1 MKSRS
6 ITGRD
11 PATGNV
17 LEVILENGCIR
28 AIIPSPIEEAPWLS
42 PGFID
47 LQVNGYLGSD
57 ANADD
62 VDADVILSLTK
73 KMLALGVTTFLPTV
87 ITASEE
93 KIIHALQAITEA
105 RRTSPT
111 VAHAIPFV
119 HVEGP
124 FISPNDG
131 PRGAHDREHVRPA
144 NLAEFDRWQAA
155 CDGLVGMVTVSPHDE
170 AALGLISALADRG
183 VVVAIGHS
191 HATPAQIHA
200 AADAGA
206 TLSTHLGNGL
216 GSPLP
221 RHPNLLWAQ
230 LADDRLAA
238 TFIADGHHLAT
249 DTLKSML
256 RAKTISRSILVSD
269 VVSLGGLPVGIYQ
282 ADVGGA
288 VEVTADGRVISAS
301 GGNFLAGAYR
311 TLPVGIAHAASIDGV
326 SLGGAIQMA
335 TENPGHFV
343 GRNGTLHIGAHAD
356 LVLFDWSPQQPVTS
370 ALEIRTVYVGGEEV
384 E

>member
-11 PATGNV
+11 PSSGNV
-17 LEVILENGCIR
+17 LELIIENGRIR
-28 AIIPSPIEEAPWLS
+28 AIIPSPIEETPWLS

-57 ANADD
+57 VNADD
-62 VDADVILSLTK
+62 IDPDVILSLTK
-73 KMLALGVTTFLPTV
+73 KMHALGVTTFLPTV

-93 KIIHALQAITEA
+93 KIVHALRAIADA
-105 RRTSPT
+105 RCADPMI
-111 VAHAIPFV
+111 AHAIPFV

-131 PRGAHDREHVRPA
+131 PRGAHDCEYVRPA
-144 NLAEFDRWQAA
+144 SLSEFERWQAA
-155 CDGLVGMVTVSPHDE
+155 CDDLVGMVTVSPHDD
-170 AALGLISALADRG
+170 AALAFISALAEKEI
-183 VVVAIGHS
+183 VVAIGHS

-230 LADDRLAA
+230 LAEDRLAA
-238 TFIADGHHLAT
+238 TFIADGHHLPT

-256 RAKTISRSILVSD
+256 RAKGIHRSILVSD
-269 VVSLGGLPVGIYQ
+269 VVSLGGMPIGVYQ
-282 ADVGGA
+282 AHVGGA
-288 VEVTADGRVISAS
+288 VEVTPDGRVISAS
-301 GGNFLAGAYR
+301 GGGFLAGAYR
-311 TLPVGIAHAASIDGV
+311 PMPVGIAHAASIDGV

-343 GRNGTLHIGAHAD
+343 GRNGILHIGALAD
-356 LVLFDWSPQQPVTS
+356 LVLFDWVPQQPAAN
-370 ALEIRTVYVGGEEV
+370 ALDIRAVYVGGREV

>member
-11 PATGNV
+11 PASGNV
-17 LEVILENGCIR
+17 LKVIIENGRIR
-28 AIIPSPIEEAPWLS
+28 AILPSPVEEAPWLS
-42 PGFID
+42 SGFID

-57 ANADD
+57 VNADD
-62 VDADVILSLTK
+62 VDPGVIIALTQ
-73 KMLALGVTTFLPTV
+73 KMIALGVTTFLPTI
-87 ITASEE
+87 ITDSEE
-93 KIIHALQAITEA
+93 KIVHALQAIAQA
-105 RRTSPT
+105 RRANPM
-111 VAHAIPFV
+111 VAHAIPFA

-144 NLAEFDRWQAA
+144 SLAEFERWQAA

-170 AALGLISALADRG
+170 DALAFIAALADRG

-191 HATPAQIHA
+191 HATAEQIHA

-230 LADDRLAA
+230 LAEDRLAA
-238 TFIADGHHLAT
+238 TFIADGHHLPA
-249 DTLKSML
+249 DTLKSMM
-256 RAKTISRSILVSD
+256 RAKGISRSILVSD
-269 VVSLGGLPVGIYQ
+269 VVSLGGMPVGIYQ
-282 ADVGGA
+282 ADIGGA

-301 GGNFLAGAYR
+301 GGGFLAGAYLP
-311 TLPVGIAHAASIDGV
+311 LPVGIARAAAIDGV

-343 GRNGTLHIGAHAD
+343 GSNGRLHLGASAD
-356 LVLFDWSPQQPVTS
+356 LVLFDWNTAAT
-370 ALEIRTVYVGGEEV
+370 ALEILNVYMAGEEV

>member
-6 ITGRD
+6 INGRD
-11 PATGNV
+11 PASGNV
-17 LEVILENGCIR
+17 LEVIIENGRIR

-57 ANADD
+57 VNSDEI
-62 VDADVILSLTK
+62 DADVILSLTD
-73 KMLALGVTTFLPTV
+73 KMLALGVTAFLPTV

-93 KIIHALQAITEA
+93 KIVRALRAIADA
-105 RRTSPT
+105 RRADAR
-111 VAHAIPFV
+111 VAQAIPFV

-124 FISPNDG
+124 FISPHDG
-131 PRGAHDREHVRPA
+131 PRGAHDREYVRSA
-144 NLAEFDRWQAA
+144 SLSEFQRWQTA
-155 CDGLVGMVTVSPHDE
+155 CENLVGMVTVSPHDDT
-170 AALGLISALADRG
+170 ALAFISALADKG
-183 VVVAIGHS
+183 IVVAIGHT

-200 AADAGA
+200 AADSGA

-230 LADDRLAA
+230 LAEDRLGA
-238 TFIADGHHLAT
+238 TFIADGHHLPA

-256 RAKTISRSILVSD
+256 RAKGISRSILVSD
-269 VVSLGGLPVGIYQ
+269 VVSLGGMPVGMYQ
-282 ADVGGA
+282 AEVGGA
-288 VEVTADGRVISAS
+288 VEVTSDGRVISAS
-301 GGNFLAGAYR
+301 GGGFLAGAYR
-311 TLPVGIAHAASIDGV
+311 PLPVGIAHVASIDGV
-326 SLGGAIQMA
+326 SLGGAIRMA
-335 TENPGHFV
+335 TENPGRFA

-356 LVLFDWSPQQPVTS
+356 LVLFDWSPQQAAAR
-370 ALEIRTVYVGGEEV
+370 ALEIRTVYVAGEEV

>member
-17 LEVILENGCIR
+17 LEVIIENGRIR

-57 ANADD
+57 ANSDG
-62 VDADVILSLTK
+62 VDADVILGLTK
-73 KMLALGVTTFLPTV
+73 KMLALGVTTFLPTI

-93 KIIHALQAITEA
+93 RIIRALRAIADA
-105 RRTSPT
+105 RRAYPR

-144 NLAEFDRWQAA
+144 NPAEFERWQLA
-155 CDGLVGMVTVSPHDE
+155 CDGLVGMVTMSPHDDV
-170 AALGLISALADRG
+170 ALACISTLADKG
-183 VVVAIGHS
+183 IVIAIGHS
-191 HATPAQIHA
+191 HAAPAQIHA

-206 TLSTHLGNGL
+206 TLSTHLGNGV

-230 LADDRLAA
+230 LAEDRLAA
-238 TFIADGHHLAT
+238 TFIADGHHLPI

-256 RAKTISRSILVSD
+256 RAKTIDRSILVSD
-269 VVSLGGLPVGIYQ
+269 VVALGGMPVGVYQ
-282 ADVGGA
+282 AEVGGA
-288 VEVTADGRVISAS
+288 VEVTSDGRVISAS
-301 GGNFLAGAYR
+301 GGGFLAGAYR
-311 TLPVGIAHAASIDGV
+311 PLPVGIARAASMDGV
-326 SLGGAIQMA
+326 SLDGAIQMA

-356 LVLFDWSPQQPVTS
+356 LVLFDWSPQEPAVS
-370 ALEIRTVYVGGEEV
+370 ALAIRAVYVAGEEV

>member
-11 PATGNV
+11 PSTGNV
-17 LEVILENGCIR
+17 LELMIENGRIR
-28 AIIPSPIEEAPWLS
+28 AIIPSPVEEAPWLS

-57 ANADD
+57 VNSDE
-62 VDADVILSLTK
+62 VDADVILTLTR
-73 KMLALGVTTFLPTV
+73 KMLALGVTTFLPTI
-87 ITASEE
+87 ITASEQ
-93 KIIHALQAITEA
+93 KIIRALRAIAEA
-105 RRTSPT
+105 RRAYSL
-111 VAHAIPFV
+111 VAHAVPFV

-131 PRGAHDREHVRPA
+131 PRGAHALDHVRPA
-144 NLAEFDRWQAA
+144 NLAEFQCWQAE
-155 CDGLVGMVTVSPHDE
+155 CGDLVGMVTVSPHNDE
-170 AALGLISALADRG
+170 ALSFISALTSKG

-191 HATPAQIHA
+191 DATPAQIHA
-200 AADAGA
+200 ATDAGA

-230 LADDRLAA
+230 LAEDRLAA
-238 TFIADGHHLAT
+238 TFIADGHHLPT

-256 RAKTISRSILVSD
+256 RAKGISRSILVSD
-269 VVSLGGLPVGIYQ
+269 VVSLGGMPVGVYQ
-282 ADVGGA
+282 ADIGGA

-301 GGNFLAGAYR
+301 GGSFLAGAYR
-311 TLPVGIAHAASIDGV
+311 PLTDGIAHAAALDDV

-343 GRNGTLHIGAHAD
+343 ARNGTLHIGGDAD
-356 LVLFDWSPQQPVTS
+356 LVLFEWDTIAT
-370 ALEIRTVYVGGEEV
+370 ALEIQTVLVAGLEV